1 MDFNSSVRV
10 VRFNEG
16 DSESSTC
23 ITLSDDQLREG
34 DEVFSVLLIVPN
46 ISTVEPGPQVLATI
60 TILGMC
66 LCLSV
71 CENQCAHVCACAY
84 VNMYYVYMSY
94 IVRLTIFI
102 LTT

>member
-46 ISTVEPGPQVLATI
+46 ISTVEPGPQVLATV

-71 CENQCAHVCACAY
+71 CLSVRISVHMYVHVH
-84 VNMYYVYMSY
+84 M
-94 IVRLTIFI
+94 
-102 LTT
+102 